1 MMGLLSHTTINTNK
15 DGAPELVIL
24 PLQSEVKA
32 IFQNTPYSMPSA
44 PSHQPSTENPTG
56 NKEVPSAASGLSLIT
71 FVRKVMNKKIQQILK
86 ILSNMKSLFQF

>member
-1 MMGLLSHTTINTNK
+1 MMGLLSHTNINTNK

-56 NKEVPSAASGLSLIT
+56 NKESP
-71 FVRKVMNKKIQQILK
+71 FRRKRIESHHFRPESDEQEDPTDPENPV
-86 ILSNMKSLFQF
+86 